1 MDVVVRAS
9 QESGGYWVRV
19 QGTGACAALTTSAML
34 LYSGF
39 NYTSMLQKNKVFI
52 FLLHTS

>member
-9 QESGGYWVRV
+9 HESGGYWVEAR
-19 QGTGACAALTTSAML
+19 GTGPCAGVHARAMF

-39 NYTSMLQKNKVFI
+39 NYTSMLNERQVRI
-52 FLLHTS
+52 V